1 MDKVINWLQDKLGI
15 WGMIFLISLG
25 VLLLLLFVKFLIT
38 SFTEIDWDICDS
50 FVFFSTVPILV
61 LILTLALKAFLLIW
75 NFFHPFFSF
84 TDSSVDKF
92 LLKLFLKHIVICV
105 ATLAIDKIIN
115 LVIKICKNLFKK
127 KT

>member
-84 TDSSVDKF
+84 TDS
-92 LLKLFLKHIVICV
+92 
-105 ATLAIDKIIN
+105 
-115 LVIKICKNLFKK
+115 
-127 KT
+127 